1 MLCQNQMH
9 LWDVDFWLPLSKD
22 SNEIKT
28 TKAHLL
34 SPRRSFEHPSFHF
47 GSTGCLSPKP
57 GTSEQSFRF
66 CPPLLQKAISSLFLS
81 PGQMQPFH
89 GISLLICLHLM
100 QPHHISY
107 VEIINRK
114 KKTKNPYTI
123 ASHLYKP
130 TKTFNANFSFKFLF
144 PYGQN

>member
-66 CPPLLQKAISSLFLS
+66 CPPLLQKAIS
-81 PGQMQPFH
+81 PFFVTRADAAFPWEK
-89 GISLLICLHLM
+89 LLICLHLM

-114 KKTKNPYTI
+114 KKKIHIPLPHIYI
-123 ASHLYKP
+123 SPPKHLTP
-130 TKTFNANFSFKFLF
+130 IFLLNFYF
-144 PYGQN
+144 PMAKIK

>member
-9 LWDVDFWLPLSKD
+9 LWDVDFWLPRSKD

-66 CPPLLQKAISSLFLS
+66 CPPLLQKAIS
-81 PGQMQPFH
+81 PFFVTRADAAFPWEK
-89 GISLLICLHLM
+89 LLICLHLM

-114 KKTKNPYTI
+114 KKKNPYTI